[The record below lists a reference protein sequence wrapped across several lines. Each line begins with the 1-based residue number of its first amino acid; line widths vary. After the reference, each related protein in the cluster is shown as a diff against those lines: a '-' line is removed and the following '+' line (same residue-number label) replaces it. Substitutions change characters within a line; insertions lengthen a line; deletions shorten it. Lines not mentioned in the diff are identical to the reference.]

1 MKNLEVVVISDVHLG
16 TYGCHAKELIS
27 YLKTIKPRLLILN
40 GDIIDGWAFSKRYFP
55 ASHMEVINEF
65 FRLLNEG
72 TKIVYITGNHD
83 EFLRRYSDTQMG
95 EIWLTDKLLFELD
108 GKKHWVFH
116 GDVFDNTTKGY
127 AKFIAKLGGKGY
139 DMLILLNQAINYTL
153 RLFGRSKI
161 SLSKRVKNSVKEAIK
176 FISDFEQTAS
186 ELAIENK
193 YDVVICGHIHQ
204 PMDKMIENEKGSV
217 RYLNSG
223 DWIENLTALE
233 YNNKEWT
240 LFKFDEKNYKEPII
254 SREDIGL
261 NIDELTRQGQIAAF
275 LSNQKG
281 RFSH

>member
-1 MKNLEVVVISDVHLG
+1 MRTCEVVVISDVHLG

-139 DMLILLNQAINYTL
+139 DLLILLNRAINYTL
-153 RLFGRSKI
+153 NLFGKSKI
-161 SLSKRVKNSVKEAIK
+161 SLSKRVKNSVKEAVK
-176 FISDFEQTAS
+176 FVADFEQTAA

-193 YDVVICGHIHQ
+193 YDIVICGHIHQ
-204 PMDKMIENEKGSV
+204 PMDKIMETEKRKI

-233 YNNKEWT
+233 YQNGEWT
-240 LFKFDEKNYKEPII
+240 LFKFDEKNYKEPVI
-254 SREDIGL
+254 SKEDIGI
-261 NIDELTRQGQIAAF
+261 NIDELIRPSQIAAF
-275 LSNQKG
+275 LGNKKG
-281 RFSH
+281 RFL